1 VRSNPDKET
10 QVAEASKS
18 TDDSTAQ
25 ATGPST
31 ETPTESS
38 ADKSSES
45 SNDAP
50 STKTGTSQPEPDTRA
65 RGAAAPPERKKSR
78 SAGAAVKAGTDAVR
92 ARIASLIWLLAV
104 ICALFLAVG
113 ALLVAL
119 KANQDNSIV
128 QVVLKGAEKLDGPFS
143 RSNGIFTFKGHDAA
157 TKAALVNW
165 GIAAVI
171 YLVIG
176 RILDRLIRPSR

>member
-1 VRSNPDKET
+1 M
-10 QVAEASKS
+10 AEASKS
-18 TDDSTAQ
+18 TEDSAAQ
-25 ATGPST
+25 ATGSST
-31 ETPTESS
+31 EMPTESS
-38 ADKSSES
+38 ADKSSVS
-45 SNDAP
+45 SSDAP
-50 STKTGTSQPEPDTRA
+50 STTTGPFKPQTETGA
-65 RGAAAPPERKKSR
+65 RGTAAPAERKKGR
-78 SAGAAVKAGTDAVR
+78 GTGAAVKASTDAVR
-92 ARIASLIWLLAV
+92 TRIASLVWLVAV

-128 QVVLKGAEKLDGPFS
+128 KIVLDGAEKLDGPFS

-176 RILDRLIRPSR
+176 RILDRLIRP

>member
-25 ATGPST
+25 ATDPST
-31 ETPTESS
+31 ETPTDQS
-38 ADKSSES
+38 ADKTS
-45 SNDAP
+45 DAP
-50 STKTGTSQPEPDTRA
+50 STQAATPKSASDTRGRA
-65 RGAAAPPERKKSR
+65 TAASADDKKR
-78 SAGAAVKAGTDAVR
+78 RNAGAAVKAGTDAVR
-92 ARIASLIWLLAV
+92 ARIASLIWLVAV

-128 QVVLKGAEKLDGPFS
+128 QIVLDGAEKLDGPFS

-171 YLVIG
+171 YLIIG
-176 RILDRLIRPSR
+176 RILDRLIRP